1 MAKSRSPEYP
11 AIGLEEAIEKVRSA
25 YSKGLYQSLVSKKA
39 LAEAM
44 GYKSLSGASLP
55 VLSAVAKYGL
65 IEGRGENTRISDL
78 AVSII
83 AHEPGTPERAKA
95 IREAAGKP
103 ELFAQL
109 DERSNRGKTTDAAI
123 RSYLLTRRFIPPAAD
138 AAIRSYRET
147 KELVGAESRGYD
159 SAEFEPDEAGE
170 NDRERKGDPERRG
183 PPPDPPERRSLQ
195 LSRRPPVTAGR
206 KQDVF
211 SLPEGEIVLE
221 WPEPL
226 SPESYEDFES
236 WLKLVLRKA
245 KRSVREPGK
254 DQTTPPPSAEA
265 ARAEQPMPGVSLMIT
280 QDQKTALRERGYDDE
295 QIRDMKPEEAHRAL
309 GIVN

>member
-11 AIGLEEAIEKVRSA
+11 AIGLQEAVEKVRSA
-25 YSKGLYQSLVSKKA
+25 YNGGVYQSLVSKKA

-55 VLSAVAKYGL
+55 VLSALAKYGL
-65 IEGRGENTRISDL
+65 IEGRANDTRISDL

-83 AHEPGTPERAKA
+83 AHEPGTSERTKA

-103 ELFAQL
+103 ELFVEL
-109 DERSNRGKTTDAAI
+109 DERSHGGKTTDSAI

-138 AAIRSYRET
+138 SAIRAYRET
-147 KELVGAESRGYD
+147 KQLVEAESKGYD
-159 SAEFEPDEAGE
+159 SAELEPDEAVKNE
-170 NDRERKGDPERRG
+170 QERKGDPERRG
-183 PPPDPPERRSLQ
+183 SPADPAEKRLPQ
-195 LSRRPPVTAGR
+195 LFRRPPVTAGT

-211 SLPEGEIVLE
+211 SLPEGEVVLQ

-236 WLKLVLRKA
+236 WLNLVLRKV

-254 DQTTPPPSAEA
+254 DPSSPPAPESAA
-265 ARAEQPMPGVSLMIT
+265 DHVRPGVSLMIT
-280 QDQKTALRERGYDDE
+280 QEQKTALRERGYDDE
-295 QIRDMKPEEAHRAL
+295 QIHEMKPEDAHRAL